1 MNYFQKLMQNFNF
14 SLLICD
20 SLAEKITSDVTVFS
34 ILFKKIQN
42 TRDKKKFFQNFMK
55 KGKT

>member
-34 ILFKKIQN
+34 ILLKKIQN
-42 TRDKKKFFQNFMK
+42 TRDKKILSKFYEER
-55 KGKT
+55 